1 MSDRDTE
8 VRQVGQLPEI
18 VVRGGRPLQGEIQ
31 VEASK
36 NATLPVMAATLLTAE
51 PVTLPGIPWLHDVDT
66 LRRVLLSIGV
76 ETERDGRGLMIE
88 ARDVDPFAA
97 PEHLV
102 RRMRASFLIAGPLL
116 ARFGVARVP
125 LPGGCAIGS
134 RPIDLHLK
142 GLQALGADVE
152 SGNGYIEFRA
162 PRLHGANIYLDFPSV
177 GATEN
182 LLMASSLADGWTVIQ
197 NAAQEPEVV
206 DLANFLNALGGEV
219 RGAGTPELRVRGQSR
234 MHGAT
239 YQVIPDRI
247 EAGTYLIAGAATGG
261 DVTVGPIVS
270 EHLKPLLAKLREAGA
285 AFEDAGD
292 YVRIS
297 AQEPLTAIDV
307 KTMPHP
313 GFPTDL
319 QAPLMAALIRAHGT
333 SVITETVFENRYMQ
347 VPELRRMGADIKI
360 EGRTA
365 LVTGTPRLTGASLR
379 ASDLRAAA
387 ALVIAALSAEGVSDI
402 SEAYHLDR
410 GYYRLEE
417 KLATLGADIERCRC
431 SEEP

>member
-1 MSDRDTE
+1 M
-8 VRQVGQLPEI
+8 PEI
-18 VVRGGRPLQGEIQ
+18 VVRGGRPLLGEVQ

-36 NATLPVMAATLLTAE
+36 NATLPIMAASLLTAE
-51 PVTLPGIPWLHDVDT
+51 PITLPGIPWLHDVDT
-66 LRRVLLSIGV
+66 LSRVLRSLGV
-76 ETERDGRGLMIE
+76 GTERDGRGLLVE

-152 SGNGYIEFRA
+152 TGNGFIEFRA
-162 PRLHGANIYLDFPSV
+162 PRLHGATIYLDFPSV

-182 LLMASSLADGWTVIQ
+182 LLMAASLADGWTVIE

-206 DLANFLNALGGEV
+206 DLANFLNAMGGEV
-219 RGAGTPELRVRGQSR
+219 RGAGTNELRVHGQPR
-234 MHGAT
+234 LHGCT

-247 EAGTYLIAGAATGG
+247 EAGTYLIAGAATRG
-261 DVTVGPIVS
+261 DVTVGPIVA
-270 EHLKPLLAKLREAGA
+270 EHLRPLLAKLREAGCSI
-285 AFEDAGD
+285 EDTGD
-292 YVRIS
+292 FVRIT
-297 AQEPLTAIDV
+297 ANGQLQAIDV

-319 QAPLMAALIRAHGT
+319 QAPLMAALASAKGT
-333 SVITETVFENRYMQ
+333 SVMTETVFENRYMH

-365 LVTGTPRLTGASLR
+365 LVTGVRRLLGASLR

-387 ALVIAALSAEGVSDI
+387 ALVIAALSAEGTSEL
-402 SEAYHLDR
+402 SEAFHLDR
-410 GYYRLEE
+410 GYYQLEE
-417 KLATLGADIERCRC
+417 KLGSLGAEIERCRC